1 MPVQTRS
8 KTSIDS
14 KTLSKT
20 SKKEKQKE
28 IKKRK
33 KQFARERKSNQLLKE
48 NPIEYQEYQEHQE
61 HQILV
66 VPKRLAKQVAQIQ
79 YHFQDRTVIF
89 ELDWDG
95 EKALFTHNNT
105 NHTFLFNDMPIQQLL
120 DQLFQVT
127 HLQDYPELNMLI
139 SKAPLCQIDI
149 Y

>member
-14 KTLSKT
+14 ID

-33 KQFARERKSNQLLKE
+33 KQFTRDRKSNQLQK
-48 NPIEYQEYQEHQE
+48 NPIEDPKDQEDKEDP
-61 HQILV
+61 ILF
-66 VPKRLAKQVAQIQ
+66 VPKRIAKQVAQIQ
-79 YHFQDRTVIF
+79 YHFEDRSVIF

-105 NHTFLFNDMPIQQLL
+105 NRTFLFNDMTLRQFLSQT
-120 DQLFQVT
+120 FQAT
-127 HLQDYPELNMLI
+127 HLQDYSELDILI
-139 SKAPLCQIDI
+139 SKAPLCQINI
-149 Y
+149 H